1 MRRKCVQETIRQT
14 AEGEGKYVN
23 NPAVEAVR
31 PLLAQG

>member
-1 MRRKCVQETIRQT
+1 MRRECEKETIRQT

-23 NPAVEAVR
+23 NPAVAAVR